1 MAIIEKMLTEM
12 DNEKLMSNEPI
23 KKLEGKNVAIVA
35 MGQSQ
40 IDFHLSQTHSVEFD
54 EVWAINAM
62 IGVLPNIDRAFILDP
77 MSRFLDTEDAG
88 TMTPMMRRLLPQ
100 CKFPIYTCEL
110 DNRVPSAID
119 YPIESIVSDLGCS
132 YFNNTIPYAIAFALW
147 NKVKQLS
154 LFGIDFTY
162 RNNMHFA
169 EAGRSC
175 TEFWL
180 SKCIDAGIQIEVA
193 PRSSLLDMD
202 IPMQEKLYGYHRLND
217 PKITYQDGPN
227 MSVCKLSEVQI
238 QETPKPV
245 GIINRNDLELNPVE
259 PEKY

>member
-1 MAIIEKMLTEM
+1 MNDLT
-12 DNEKLMSNEPI
+12 
-23 KKLEGKNVAIVA
+23 GKNIAIVA

-54 EVWAINAM
+54 EIWAINAM

-88 TMTPMMRRLLPQ
+88 TMTPMMKKKLPK
-100 CKFPIYTCEL
+100 CNFPIYTCEL
-110 DNRVPSAID
+110 DERVPAAIE
-119 YPIESIVSDLGCS
+119 YPIELIVHDLGCS

-147 NKVKQLS
+147 SKVSKIS

-162 RNNMHFA
+162 RTNMHFA

-180 SKCIDAGIQIEVA
+180 SKCIDAGMQIEVA

-202 IPMQEKLYGYHRLND
+202 IPMQEKLYGYHRLDD
-217 PKITYQDGPN
+217 PKITYQNGST
-227 MSVCKLSEVQI
+227 MSVCKLSEVEMEAPI
-238 QETPKPV
+238 KPV

-259 PEKY
+259 PKEY

>member
-1 MAIIEKMLTEM
+1 MNDLT
-12 DNEKLMSNEPI
+12 
-23 KKLEGKNVAIVA
+23 GKNIAIVA

-54 EVWAINAM
+54 EIWAINAM

-88 TMTPMMRRLLPQ
+88 TMTPMMKKKLPK
-100 CKFPIYTCEL
+100 CNFPIYTCEL
-110 DNRVPSAID
+110 DERVPAAIE
-119 YPIESIVSDLGCS
+119 YPIELVVHDLGCS

-147 NKVKQLS
+147 SKVSKIS

-162 RNNMHFA
+162 RTNMHFA

-180 SKCIDAGIQIEVA
+180 SKCIDAGMQIEVA

-202 IPMQEKLYGYHRLND
+202 IPMQEKLYGYHRLDD
-217 PKITYQDGPN
+217 PKITYQNGST
-227 MSVCKLSEVQI
+227 MSVCKLSEV
-238 QETPKPV
+238 EMKAPVKPV

-259 PEKY
+259 PKEY

>member
-1 MAIIEKMLTEM
+1 MKEL
-12 DNEKLMSNEPI
+12 D
-23 KKLEGKNVAIVA
+23 GKNIAIVA

-54 EVWAINAM
+54 EIWAVNAM

-88 TMTPMMRRLLPQ
+88 TMTPMMRKQLPK
-100 CKFPIYTCEL
+100 CNFPIYTCEL
-110 DNRVPSAID
+110 DDRVPAAVE
-119 YPIESIVSDLGCS
+119 YPIELIIHDLGCS

-147 NKVKQLS
+147 NKVKKLS

-162 RNNMHFA
+162 RTNMHFA

-180 SKCIDAGIQIEVA
+180 SKCIDAGIQIEIA
-193 PRSSLLDMD
+193 PRSSLLDTD
-202 IPMQEKLYGYHRLND
+202 IPLQEKLYGYHRLND
-217 PKITYQDGPN
+217 PKISYQNGST
-227 MSVCKLSEVQI
+227 MSVCKLSEVEMEAPI
-238 QETPKPV
+238 KPV
-245 GIINRNDLELNPVE
+245 GIINRNDLELSPVE
-259 PEKY
+259 PKEY

>member
-23 KKLEGKNVAIVA
+23 KELEGKNVAIVA

-154 LFGIDFTY
+154 LLALILHIEIICILQKQVDHVLSFGY
-162 RNNMHFA
+162 LNA
-169 EAGRSC
+169 
-175 TEFWL
+175 L
-180 SKCIDAGIQIEVA
+180 
-193 PRSSLLDMD
+193 
-202 IPMQEKLYGYHRLND
+202 MQEYK
-217 PKITYQDGPN
+217 
-227 MSVCKLSEVQI
+227 
-238 QETPKPV
+238 
-245 GIINRNDLELNPVE
+245 
-259 PEKY
+259 

>member
-1 MAIIEKMLTEM
+1 MKE
-12 DNEKLMSNEPI
+12 
-23 KKLEGKNVAIVA
+23 LEGKNIAIVA

-54 EVWAINAM
+54 EIWAVNAM

-88 TMTPMMRRLLPQ
+88 TMTPMMRKKLPK
-100 CKFPIYTCEL
+100 CNFPIYTCEL
-110 DNRVPSAID
+110 DERVPAAIE
-119 YPIESIVSDLGCS
+119 YPIELVIHDLGCS

-147 NKVKQLS
+147 SKVGQLS
-154 LFGIDFTY
+154 FFGIDFTY
-162 RNNMHFA
+162 KSNMHFA

-180 SKCIDAGIQIEVA
+180 SKCIDAGIKIEVA

-202 IPMQEKLYGYHRLND
+202 IPLQEKLYGYHRLAD
-217 PKITYQDGPN
+217 PKISYQNGPT
-227 MSVCKLSEVQI
+227 MSVCKLSEI
-238 QETPKPV
+238 EMDAPIKPV
-245 GIINRNDLELNPVE
+245 GIINRNDLNLTPVE
-259 PEKY
+259 PKEY

>member
-1 MAIIEKMLTEM
+1 MNDLT
-12 DNEKLMSNEPI
+12 
-23 KKLEGKNVAIVA
+23 GKNIAIVA

-54 EVWAINAM
+54 EIWAINAM

-88 TMTPMMRRLLPQ
+88 TMTPMMKKKLPK
-100 CKFPIYTCEL
+100 CNFPIYTCEL
-110 DNRVPSAID
+110 DERVPAAIE
-119 YPIESIVSDLGCS
+119 YPIELIVHDLGCS

-147 NKVKQLS
+147 SKVSKIS

-162 RNNMHFA
+162 RTNMHFA

-180 SKCIDAGIQIEVA
+180 SKCIDAGMQIEVA
-193 PRSSLLDMD
+193 PRSSLLDTD
-202 IPMQEKLYGYHRLND
+202 IPMQEKLYGYHRLDD
-217 PKITYQDGPN
+217 PKITYQNGST
-227 MSVCKLSEVQI
+227 MSVCKLSEVEI
-238 QETPKPV
+238 EAPIKPV

-259 PEKY
+259 PKEY

>member
-1 MAIIEKMLTEM
+1 MKE
-12 DNEKLMSNEPI
+12 
-23 KKLEGKNVAIVA
+23 LEGKNVAIVA

-54 EVWAINAM
+54 EIWAINAM

-88 TMTPMMRRLLPQ
+88 TMTPMMRKKLPK
-100 CKFPIYTCEL
+100 CNFPIYTCEL
-110 DNRVPSAID
+110 DDRVPAAVE
-119 YPIESIVSDLGCS
+119 YPIELIIHDLGCS

-147 NKVKQLS
+147 SKVGKLS

-162 RNNMHFA
+162 RSNMHFA

-193 PRSSLLDMD
+193 PRSTLLDMD
-202 IPMQEKLYGYHRLND
+202 IPIQEKLYGYHRLTD
-217 PKITYQDGPN
+217 PKVAYQNGKE
-227 MSVCKLSEVQI
+227 MSVCALSEIKMEPVN
-238 QETPKPV
+238 KPV
-245 GIINRNDLELNPVE
+245 GIINRNDLKLNPVE
-259 PEKY
+259 PGEY

>member
-1 MAIIEKMLTEM
+1 MKE
-12 DNEKLMSNEPI
+12 
-23 KKLEGKNVAIVA
+23 LEGKNVAIVA

-54 EVWAINAM
+54 EIWAINAM

-88 TMTPMMRRLLPQ
+88 TMTPMMRKKLPK
-100 CKFPIYTCEL
+100 CNFPIYTCEL
-110 DNRVPSAID
+110 DDRVPAAVE
-119 YPIESIVSDLGCS
+119 YPIELIIHDLGCS

-147 NKVKQLS
+147 SKVGKLS

-162 RNNMHFA
+162 RSNMHFA

-193 PRSSLLDMD
+193 PRSTLLDMD
-202 IPMQEKLYGYHRLND
+202 IPIQEKLYGYHRLTD
-217 PKITYQDGPN
+217 PKVAYQDGKE
-227 MSVCKLSEVQI
+227 MSVCALSEIKMEPVN
-238 QETPKPV
+238 KPV
-245 GIINRNDLELNPVE
+245 GIINRNDLKLNPVE
-259 PEKY
+259 PGEY